1 MFRFKL
7 AFIAG
12 PAAALLAACGSSGT
26 TAQTTSTPP
35 AEITPRATASP
46 TPVTIDPCQLVTSG
60 EASQLAGVSFA
71 TGREETTPDNGGRT
85 CVYGYQTRN
94 VFTVVVNVAPDAAT
108 AQADWSQA
116 EAQAQTYLQQIV
128 SQAGGPA
135 IQVSVSDVSIT
146 GADKAAVGT
155 FAEPINGVTIAGSAV
170 YALKGKIFFTFS
182 DLLLGAAP
190 PSTSSMQAQAA
201 IVIGRLP

>member
-35 AEITPRATASP
+35 SELRATASP

-60 EASQLAGVSFA
+60 EASQLAGASFG
-71 TGREETTPDNGGRT
+71 TGREETTPDNGGKT

-94 VFTVVVNVAPDAAT
+94 VFTIVVNAAPDAAT
-108 AQADWSQA
+108 AQADWTQA
-116 EAQAQTYLQQIV
+116 EAQAQTYLQQVV

-135 IQVSVSDVSIT
+135 IQVNVADVSIT

-155 FAEPINGVTIAGSAV
+155 FAQSFNGVTIAGSAV
-170 YALKGKIFFTFS
+170 YALKGRIFFTFS

-201 IVIGRLP
+201 TVIGRLP